1 MSSPQD
7 YDICALIDEILND
20 DERLA
25 MLQERNLALA
35 SEFSIEK
42 NASGGYRKVRGGWR
56 GKFDRQI

>member
-7 YDICALIDEILND
+7 YDICDLIDEILND

-42 NASGGYRKVRGGWR
+42 NASATLEIIRANL
-56 GKFDRQI
+56 D